1 MINNGIDQQVQQKV
15 DAYRSKPQLLQQR
28 YAQNKELIDL
38 LALQKLKSE
47 KDAVARDMQMQMQ
60 QNPQT
65 IKDQLETEMVQRT
78 KQDMMG
84 KVGQVKG
91 VLDKRQTDQ
100 MRRAKQ
106 MGIATAPAP
115 NMARMANGGIVG
127 FAGPQGSQVRSI
139 EDVISEDFGGSR
151 ARAKKRFL
159 ELENKGRGSV
169 RNLTLEEA
177 REFESLRGEFE
188 VSPIRE
194 GISSAIEGTK
204 EFFKEISTPTTQ
216 LEEMGTDEEDAFADQ
231 PEPAGVVARPPIPTE
246 DETDYLDGGA
256 ETPATPAQQA
266 PESGIAAALGAV
278 KGNQSV
284 AVPPRTGVSKLEVP
298 TTDYTKADAL
308 SADLAEAFKK
318 DSTID
323 PSKMEEDEYKK
334 FLERVGYGAE
344 DKALRQ
350 KRIDELEAI
359 RAKRM
364 DPEALR
370 GEELSSFLRGMAG
383 RSTTGMA
390 LAGGSAGAARARK
403 AAQQAETG
411 LLGDVMGAETDLMK
425 ELAAQRLGATEQSIT
440 RAGQAELR
448 RGRGLEGLA
457 GLSQEQ
463 ARRAEDA
470 SKRLLETNIANLEAG
485 DRDRKM
491 ELEAL
496 ISNASTGLKRDIAV
510 LEGSIAQEKN
520 RLTADSNAALRE
532 STDKRYAEQ
541 VLGSVNNYIASI
553 SQKYDKLYTDRI
565 KQVPMIPP
573 FAGDEKAI
581 NAEIARLQKER
592 DEQLATTL
600 QDLQEQR
607 VRLENSLSGGESGF
621 SARRVQ

>member
-127 FAGPQGSQVRSI
+127 FAGPTGSEVTL
-139 EDVISEDFGGSR
+139 EDYEGVDLSGATYGQQMTSEYKNIKQKQRDAKLLDRYQDLLSR
-151 ARAKKRFL
+151 RGRLNYMEIK
-159 ELENKGRGSV
+159 ELERLQGKFSPEAGADGPEPSEAEPPMGP
-169 RNLTLEEA
+169 TPGFIAPEE
-177 REFESLRGEFE
+177 
-188 VSPIRE
+188 SP
-194 GISSAIEGTK
+194 A
-204 EFFKEISTPTTQ
+204 TP
-216 LEEMGTDEEDAFADQ
+216 Q
-231 PEPAGVVARPPIPTE
+231 PETE
-246 DETDYLDGGA
+246 VGSES

-284 AVPPRTGVSKLEVP
+284 AVTPRTGVSKLEVP

-334 FLERVGYGAE
+334 FLGRVGYGAE

-411 LLGDVMGAETDLMK
+411 LLSDVMGAETDLMK

-565 KQVPMIPP
+565 NQVPYDQR
-573 FAGDEKAI
+573 FAGDEAKV
-581 NAEIARLQKER
+581 NAETARLQKER
-592 DEQLATTL
+592 DKQLATTL
-600 QDLQEQR
+600 QELQKQR
-607 VRLENSLSGGESGF
+607 ARLETFLGGASGTEGLSYAGTGTE
-621 SARRVQ
+621 

>member
-1 MINNGIDQQVQQKV
+1 MINGGIDQQVQQKV

-65 IKDQLETEMVQRT
+65 IKDQLENEMVQRT
-78 KQDMMG
+78 KQDMMS

-127 FAGPQGSQVRSI
+127 FAGPTGSEVTL
-139 EDVISEDFGGSR
+139 EDYEGVDLSGATYGQQMTSEYKNIKQKQRDAKLLDRYQDLLSR
-151 ARAKKRFL
+151 RGRLNYMEIK
-159 ELENKGRGSV
+159 ELERLQGKFSPEVGADGPEPSEAEPPMGP
-169 RNLTLEEA
+169 TPGFIAPEE
-177 REFESLRGEFE
+177 
-188 VSPIRE
+188 SP
-194 GISSAIEGTK
+194 A
-204 EFFKEISTPTTQ
+204 TP
-216 LEEMGTDEEDAFADQ
+216 Q
-231 PEPAGVVARPPIPTE
+231 PETE
-246 DETDYLDGGA
+246 VGPES
-256 ETPATPAQQA
+256 ETPATPSQQA

-318 DSTID
+318 DSAID

-411 LLGDVMGAETDLMK
+411 LLSDVMGAETDLMK

-496 ISNASTGLKRDIAV
+496 ISNASTGLKRDIAI

-520 RLTADSNAALRE
+520 RLTAESNAALRE

-565 KQVPMIPP
+565 NQVPYDQR
-573 FAGDEKAI
+573 FAGDEAKV

-607 VRLENSLSGGESGF
+607 ARLENSLSGGESEF

>member
-1 MINNGIDQQVQQKV
+1 MINGGIDQQVQQKV

-65 IKDQLETEMVQRT
+65 IKDQLENEMVQRT
-78 KQDMMG
+78 KQDMMS

-127 FAGPQGSQVRSI
+127 FAGPTGSEVTL
-139 EDVISEDFGGSR
+139 EDYEGVDLSGATYGQQMTSEYKNIKQKQRDAKLLDRYQDLLSR
-151 ARAKKRFL
+151 RGRLNYMEIK
-159 ELENKGRGSV
+159 ELERLQGKFSPEVGADGPEPSEAEPPMGP
-169 RNLTLEEA
+169 TPGFIAPEE
-177 REFESLRGEFE
+177 
-188 VSPIRE
+188 SP
-194 GISSAIEGTK
+194 A
-204 EFFKEISTPTTQ
+204 TP
-216 LEEMGTDEEDAFADQ
+216 Q
-231 PEPAGVVARPPIPTE
+231 PETE
-246 DETDYLDGGA
+246 VGPES
-256 ETPATPAQQA
+256 ETPATPSQQA

-318 DSTID
+318 DSAID

-411 LLGDVMGAETDLMK
+411 LLSDVMGAETDLMK

-496 ISNASTGLKRDIAV
+496 ISNASTGLKRDIAI

-520 RLTADSNAALRE
+520 RLTAESNAALRE

-565 KQVPMIPP
+565 NQVPMIPP

-607 VRLENSLSGGESGF
+607 ARLENSLSGGESEF

>member
-1 MINNGIDQQVQQKV
+1 
-15 DAYRSKPQLLQQR
+15 
-28 YAQNKELIDL
+28 
-38 LALQKLKSE
+38 
-47 KDAVARDMQMQMQ
+47 
-60 QNPQT
+60 
-65 IKDQLETEMVQRT
+65 
-78 KQDMMG
+78 
-84 KVGQVKG
+84 
-91 VLDKRQTDQ
+91 
-100 MRRAKQ
+100 
-106 MGIATAPAP
+106 
-115 NMARMANGGIVG
+115 
-127 FAGPQGSQVRSI
+127 
-139 EDVISEDFGGSR
+139 
-151 ARAKKRFL
+151 
-159 ELENKGRGSV
+159 
-169 RNLTLEEA
+169 
-177 REFESLRGEFE
+177 
-188 VSPIRE
+188 
-194 GISSAIEGTK
+194 
-204 EFFKEISTPTTQ
+204 
-216 LEEMGTDEEDAFADQ
+216 
-231 PEPAGVVARPPIPTE
+231 
-246 DETDYLDGGA
+246 
-256 ETPATPAQQA
+256 
-266 PESGIAAALGAV
+266 
-278 KGNQSV
+278 
-284 AVPPRTGVSKLEVP
+284 
-298 TTDYTKADAL
+298 
-308 SADLAEAFKK
+308 
-318 DSTID
+318 
-323 PSKMEEDEYKK
+323 MEEDEYKK

-411 LLGDVMGAETDLMK
+411 LLSDVMGAETDLMK

-496 ISNASTGLKRDIAV
+496 ISNASTGLKRDIAI

-520 RLTADSNAALRE
+520 RLTAESNAALRE

-565 KQVPMIPP
+565 NQVPMIPP

-607 VRLENSLSGGESGF
+607 ARLENSLSGGESEF

>member
-1 MINNGIDQQVQQKV
+1 MINGGIDQQVQQKV

-65 IKDQLETEMVQRT
+65 IKDQLENEMVQRT
-78 KQDMMG
+78 KQDMMS

-127 FAGPQGSQVRSI
+127 FAGPTGSEVTL
-139 EDVISEDFGGSR
+139 EDYEGVDLSGATYGQQMTSEYKNIKQKQRDAKLLDRYQDLLSR
-151 ARAKKRFL
+151 RGRLNYMEIK
-159 ELENKGRGSV
+159 ELERLQGKFSPEVGADGPEPSEAEPPMGP
-169 RNLTLEEA
+169 TPGFIAPEE
-177 REFESLRGEFE
+177 
-188 VSPIRE
+188 SP
-194 GISSAIEGTK
+194 A
-204 EFFKEISTPTTQ
+204 TP
-216 LEEMGTDEEDAFADQ
+216 Q
-231 PEPAGVVARPPIPTE
+231 PETE
-246 DETDYLDGGA
+246 VGPES
-256 ETPATPAQQA
+256 ETPATPSQQA

-278 KGNQSV
+278 TGNQSV

-318 DSTID
+318 DSAID

-411 LLGDVMGAETDLMK
+411 LLSDVMGAETDLMK

-496 ISNASTGLKRDIAV
+496 ISNASTGLKRDIAI

-520 RLTADSNAALRE
+520 RLTAESNAALRE

-565 KQVPMIPP
+565 NQVPMIPP

-607 VRLENSLSGGESGF
+607 ARLENSLSGGESEF

>member
-1 MINNGIDQQVQQKV
+1 MINGGIDQQVQQKV

-78 KQDMMG
+78 KQDMMS

-115 NMARMANGGIVG
+115 NMAQMARGGIVG
-127 FAGPQGSQVRSI
+127 FAGPTGSEVTL
-139 EDVISEDFGGSR
+139 EDYEGVDLSGATYGQQMTSEYKKIKQKQRDAKLLDRYQDLLSR
-151 ARAKKRFL
+151 RGRLNYMEIK
-159 ELENKGRGSV
+159 ELERLQGKFSPEVGADGPEPSEAEPPMGP
-169 RNLTLEEA
+169 TPGFIAPEE
-177 REFESLRGEFE
+177 
-188 VSPIRE
+188 SP
-194 GISSAIEGTK
+194 A
-204 EFFKEISTPTTQ
+204 TP
-216 LEEMGTDEEDAFADQ
+216 Q
-231 PEPAGVVARPPIPTE
+231 PETE
-246 DETDYLDGGA
+246 VGPES
-256 ETPATPAQQA
+256 ETPATPSQQA

-318 DSTID
+318 DSAID

-411 LLGDVMGAETDLMK
+411 LLSDVMGAETDLMK

-496 ISNASTGLKRDIAV
+496 ISNASTGLKRDIAI

-520 RLTADSNAALRE
+520 RLTAESNAALRE

-565 KQVPMIPP
+565 NQVPMIPP

-607 VRLENSLSGGESGF
+607 ARLENSLSGGESEF

>member
-1 MINNGIDQQVQQKV
+1 MINGGIDQQVQQKV

-65 IKDQLETEMVQRT
+65 IKYQLETEMVQRT
-78 KQDMMG
+78 KQDMMS

-127 FAGPQGSQVRSI
+127 FAGPTGSEVTL
-139 EDVISEDFGGSR
+139 EDYEGVDLSGATYGQQMTSEYKNIKQKQRDAKLLDRYQDLLSR
-151 ARAKKRFL
+151 RGRLNYMEIK
-159 ELENKGRGSV
+159 ELERLQGKFSPEVGADGPEPSEAEPPMGP
-169 RNLTLEEA
+169 TPGFIAPEE
-177 REFESLRGEFE
+177 
-188 VSPIRE
+188 SP
-194 GISSAIEGTK
+194 A
-204 EFFKEISTPTTQ
+204 TP
-216 LEEMGTDEEDAFADQ
+216 Q
-231 PEPAGVVARPPIPTE
+231 PETE
-246 DETDYLDGGA
+246 VGPES
-256 ETPATPAQQA
+256 ETPATPSQQA

-318 DSTID
+318 DSAID

-411 LLGDVMGAETDLMK
+411 LLSDVMGAETDLMK

-496 ISNASTGLKRDIAV
+496 ISNASTGLKRDIAI

-520 RLTADSNAALRE
+520 RLTAESNAALRE

-565 KQVPMIPP
+565 NQVPMIPP

-607 VRLENSLSGGESGF
+607 ARLENSLSGGESEF